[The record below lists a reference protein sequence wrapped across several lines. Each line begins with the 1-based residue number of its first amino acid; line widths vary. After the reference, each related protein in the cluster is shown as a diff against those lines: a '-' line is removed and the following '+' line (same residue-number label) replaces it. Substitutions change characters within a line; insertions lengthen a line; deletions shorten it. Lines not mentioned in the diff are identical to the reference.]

1 MELGVEW
8 AWRLF
13 WKMGPLITLG
23 AEEEP
28 SGVPCVSPSHP
39 TFPHTQSTDA
49 PTLQGARNGQPVPS
63 SSPPTLG
70 PSIHPQL
77 RVKAAGTIDKS
88 PQPPLSDTSAQSP
101 SLAHF
106 PHLCHPAASGPV
118 LHPWVFPLAGGR
130 AQRGEAGRVS
140 GTTQRQ

>member
-49 PTLQGARNGQPVPS
+49 PTLQGG
-63 SSPPTLG
+63 SPEWTTCTL
-70 PSIHPQL
+70 IL
-77 RVKAAGTIDKS
+77 AANPGS
-88 PQPPLSDTSAQSP
+88 LQPPPAQGQGCR
-101 SLAHF
+101 H
-106 PHLCHPAASGPV
+106 H
-118 LHPWVFPLAGGR
+118 
-130 AQRGEAGRVS
+130 
-140 GTTQRQ
+140 